1 MPNLLGGRA
10 HQWRRGRK
18 REKRECRLRR
28 VEEGE
33 VDFSSCASTCSAWPR
48 KHLRANMPELG
59 IRGRQPSMKAAC
71 LLPVDRV
78 EPHPMTETLLLFI
91 FIFIL

>member
-1 MPNLLGGRA
+1 
-10 HQWRRGRK
+10 
-18 REKRECRLRR
+18 
-28 VEEGE
+28 
-33 VDFSSCASTCSAWPR
+33 
-48 KHLRANMPELG
+48 MPELG
-59 IRGRQPSMKAAC
+59 IGGRQPSMKAAC